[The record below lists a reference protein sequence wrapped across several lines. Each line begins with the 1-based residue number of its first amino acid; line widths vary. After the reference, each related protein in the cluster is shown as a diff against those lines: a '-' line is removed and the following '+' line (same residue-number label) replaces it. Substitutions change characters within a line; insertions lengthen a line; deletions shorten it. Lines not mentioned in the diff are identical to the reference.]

1 MKVIFEIYFYGMITY
16 IYSVVQ
22 CTLVKFLR
30 KQLLS
35 GIEMMKAGRSVGE
48 ISEIQ
53 IQNVS

>member
-22 CTLVKFLR
+22 CTLVKFLCN
-30 KQLLS
+30 QLFS
-35 GIEMMKAGRSVGE
+35 GFEMMKAGRSVGE